1 MGRLVLF
8 LGLYSCASTAFAPAL
23 CVAGVLAHPCES
35 THEGPCE
42 HESDCTADPCNA
54 VYVRPEFTC
63 KIDLDVECRLPDVAI
78 DISAYLTQFAPM
90 PFESPPRGDADL
102 DALAA
107 VILLI

>member
-63 KIDLDVECRLPDVAI
+63 RIDLDLEYRL
-78 DISAYLTQFAPM
+78 APM
-90 PFESPPRGDADL
+90 PFKSPPRSDADL
-102 DALAA
+102 EALAA